1 MRNYSRDDL
10 DEKALRRLL
19 GGAERIAALMD
30 LVRQTC
36 ALLFDTV
43 AGAGCWQTEFTDEE
57 RRIICQRIMV
67 RMVGELFKPEQSPN
81 SRSSTL
87 H

>member
-1 MRNYSRDDL
+1 MANYGRDDL
-10 DEKALRRLL
+10 DAKALRRLL
-19 GGAERIAALMD
+19 NEEQLAALAD
-30 LVRQTC
+30 LVDQSSV
-36 ALLFDTV
+36 LLFDSV
-43 AGAGCWQTEFTDEE
+43 AGAGCWQSEFSDQQ

-67 RMVGELFKPEQSPN
+67 RMVGELFKPEHASS

>member
-1 MRNYSRDDL
+1 MGNYSRDDL
-10 DEKALRRLL
+10 DAKALRRLL
-19 GGAERIAALMD
+19 SEDQLSALSE
-30 LVRQTC
+30 LVGRSS
-36 ALLFDTV
+36 ALLFDCV
-43 AGAGCWQTEFTDEE
+43 AGDGCWQAELDDEQ

-67 RMVGELFKPEQSPN
+67 RMVGELFRAEQSPS